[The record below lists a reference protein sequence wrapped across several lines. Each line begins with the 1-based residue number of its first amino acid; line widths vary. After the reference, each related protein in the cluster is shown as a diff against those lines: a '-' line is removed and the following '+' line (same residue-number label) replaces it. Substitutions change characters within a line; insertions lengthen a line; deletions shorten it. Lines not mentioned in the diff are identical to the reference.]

1 METVGTNTISLTDL
15 ASEISLFALG
25 MHDRASAAQFS
36 PVHAGA
42 IKLLD
47 EFEFKARTQKFDP
60 GDVADSKYAL
70 AAFVD
75 EVVLNADWAGRE
87 DWSENPLQLQY
98 FGTYLAGEGFF
109 EKLERLRSQ
118 AKIRSDV
125 LRLYYQCLLLGFKG
139 KYGIANS
146 EILDALK
153 KSVQST
159 LESEQPVD
167 LRQLCPHWQPADKP
181 QPQTDKLPRWLLY
194 LSLGVVA
201 ACALL
206 YVVLFLMVKTRGQ
219 SEPQTH
225 AAVCCPVSETLPGVT
240 V

>member
-1 METVGTNTISLTDL
+1 VETAGTNTTSLTDL
-15 ASEISLFALG
+15 ATEIGLFALG
-25 MHDRASAAQFS
+25 MRDRAGAAKFS
-36 PVHAGA
+36 SVHAGA
-42 IKLLD
+42 LKLLD
-47 EFEFKARTQKFDP
+47 EFESKARVQKFDP
-60 GDVADSKYAL
+60 NDIADSKYAL
-70 AAFVD
+70 SAFVD

-87 DWSENPLQLQY
+87 DWAENPLQLQY

-118 AKIRSDV
+118 ARIRADV

-139 KYGIANS
+139 KYGIVNS
-146 EILDALK
+146 EILEALK

-167 LRQLCPHWQPADKP
+167 LRPLCPHWQPADKP
-181 QPQTDKLPRWLLY
+181 QPQTDKLPRWFLY

-206 YVVLFLMVKTRGQ
+206 YFVLLLMTKAKGP

-225 AAVCCPVSETLPGVT
+225 AAVCCPVSETRPGVT

>member
-1 METVGTNTISLTDL
+1 VETVGTNTSNLTDL
-15 ASEISLFALG
+15 ATEISLFALG
-25 MHDRASAAQFS
+25 MHDRAGAAQFS
-36 PVHAGA
+36 SVHAGA

-47 EFEFKARTQKFDP
+47 EFESRAKAQKFDP
-60 GDVADSKYAL
+60 GDIADSKYAL
-70 AAFVD
+70 AAFID

-87 DWSENPLQLQY
+87 DWAENPLQLQY

-109 EKLERLRSQ
+109 EKLETLRSQ

-139 KYGIANS
+139 KYGIGNP

-167 LRQLCPHWQPADKP
+167 WGQLCPHWQPADKF
-181 QPQTDKLPRWLLY
+181 QPQTDKLPRWFLFS
-194 LSLGVVA
+194 SLGVVA
-201 ACALL
+201 VCAVL
-206 YVVLFLMVKTRGQ
+206 YVVLLFMAKAKGQ
-219 SEPQTH
+219 SEQPTS
-225 AAVCCPVSETLPGVT
+225 AAICCPVSETRAGVT
-240 V
+240 L

>member
-1 METVGTNTISLTDL
+1 VETAGTNATSLTDL
-15 ASEISLFALG
+15 ATEISLFALG
-25 MHDRASAAQFS
+25 MHDRASASQFS
-36 PVHAGA
+36 SVHTGA
-42 IKLLD
+42 LKLLD
-47 EFEFKARTQKFDP
+47 EFESKAKAQKFDP
-60 GDVADSKYAL
+60 ADIADSKYAL

-87 DWSENPLQLQY
+87 DWAEDPLQLHY
-98 FGTYLAGEGFF
+98 FGTYLAGEAFF

-139 KYGIANS
+139 KYGIANR
-146 EILDALK
+146 EILEALK
-153 KSVQST
+153 KSIQST
-159 LESEQPVD
+159 LESELPVD

-181 QPQTDKLPRWLLY
+181 QPQTDKLPRWFLY

-206 YVVLFLMVKTRGQ
+206 YVVLLFMAKAKGQ
-219 SEPQTH
+219 SEPQTR
-225 AAVCCPVSETLPGVT
+225 ATVCCPVSETQPGVT